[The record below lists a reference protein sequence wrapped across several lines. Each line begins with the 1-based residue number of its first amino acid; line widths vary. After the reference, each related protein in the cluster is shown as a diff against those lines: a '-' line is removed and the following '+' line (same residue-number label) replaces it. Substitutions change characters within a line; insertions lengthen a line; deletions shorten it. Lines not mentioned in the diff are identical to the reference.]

1 MLKKKGVGF
10 YFVILAAIAGLVG
23 LIYFQIWAGGHN
35 GSDMVVTVGLALGI
49 VIDIVMIFFDSDYLA
64 VAATACYAVGMVKVL
79 TGNVGSFVDSLQ
91 GINMFG
97 DASQVTTLIIMAVI
111 DGVAVILMIIASFLT
126 REKKEA

>member
-10 YFVILAAIAGLVG
+10 YFVILAAIAGLAG

-35 GSDMVVTVGLALGI
+35 GSDMVVTVTLALGI
-49 VIDIVMIFFDSDYLA
+49 VIDVVMIFYDNDYLA
-64 VAATACYAVGMVKVL
+64 VAATACYSIGMVKML

-97 DASQVTTLIIMAVI
+97 DASQVSTLIIMAVI
-111 DGVAVILMIIASFLT
+111 DGIAVVLMIIASFLT